1 MMMERTKLMKAAVI
15 DAFGYAT
22 NLHVREV
29 GEPEISAGQI
39 LVKVHASNVNPI
51 DWKMREGRMVTRYGS
66 EFPMILGR
74 DCSG

>member
-1 MMMERTKLMKAAVI
+1 MKAVVI
-15 DAFGYAT
+15 DAFGDAT
-22 NLHVREV
+22 TLQVREV
-29 GEPEISAGQI
+29 SEPEISAGQI
-39 LVKVHASNVNPI
+39 LVKVHTSNVNPI